1 MNGPAGPFRCPV
13 VPKPNFSRHGLPYHA
28 LFPFFLEAA
37 ILSRIRSPMISR
49 SNWANESSMLSV
61 KRPIEVVVLNCRS

>member
-1 MNGPAGPFRCPV
+1 MLELS
-13 VPKPNFSRHGLPYHA
+13 SRHGLPYHA

-61 KRPIEVVVLNCRS
+61 KRPIEVVVLNWRSRRAPESRHKFIG